1 MRRLGSEAMRTMI
14 AVKIDAHVCTMCV
27 GDVVIGAGVQRGG
40 RERPDARLA
49 ALAWLAGWL
58 AGLLA
63 CWLDSYLPGRTRSV
77 LPSAVRRGE

>member
-1 MRRLGSEAMRTMI
+1 MRTMI

-58 AGLLA
+58 A
-63 CWLDSYLPGRTRSV
+63 CWLAGWIRICQGGREVFCPALCEGGSKPLGKRQ
-77 LPSAVRRGE
+77 R